1 MQQVTNTSIN
11 GGIHAEPKVGNRD
24 RERTRIEAAESERES
39 LLNTQQENTP
49 KLLKHK
55 QLYTCINEQ
64 HVCSGSGTGG
74 GGGDGSGGTGSGG
87 GGHAPHGCGG
97 CESDTNSN
105 CALIVEDNNTSLLS
119 GPAGATKTIN
129 GNNNYEL
136 SEFDTKA
143 PTYR

>member
-1 MQQVTNTSIN
+1 MTSTSIN

-39 LLNTQQENTP
+39 LLNTTQQDATP
-49 KLLKHK
+49 KVLKHK

-64 HVCSGSGTGG
+64 QQQHPCGGSGSGGLG
-74 GGGDGSGGTGSGG
+74 VG
-87 GGHAPHGCGG
+87 AAAGG

-105 CALIVEDNNTSLLS
+105 CALLVEESNAALMAS
-119 GPAGATKTIN
+119 GGAGAATKTIN

-136 SEFDTKA
+136 SEFDNKA
-143 PTYR
+143 HTYR

>member
-1 MQQVTNTSIN
+1 MLQQVTSTSIN

-64 HVCSGSGTGG
+64 QHVCGSGSG
-74 GGGDGSGGTGSGG
+74 SGGATSGGGSGG
-87 GGHAPHGCGG
+87 GGGGGVPGCGG

-119 GPAGATKTIN
+119 STAGATKTIN

-136 SEFDTKA
+136 SEFDSKA